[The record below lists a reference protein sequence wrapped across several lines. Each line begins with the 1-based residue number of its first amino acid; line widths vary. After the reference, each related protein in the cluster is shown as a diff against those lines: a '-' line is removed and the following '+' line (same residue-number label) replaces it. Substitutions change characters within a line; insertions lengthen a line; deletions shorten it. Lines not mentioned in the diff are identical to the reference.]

1 MESKDIIGEESDDD
15 DDDFGKEENS
25 SISSLGSYDSNKID

>member
-1 MESKDIIGEESDDD
+1 MESKDIIGEESED